1 MLYFCLDKS
10 EGLKNQAA
18 YATSTSK
25 EQLSTPHPPPSAPG
39 HLNHMSYQYLY
50 NISGQ
55 ITTGQPLLTDTSV
68 YNLDTTLPWI

>member
-18 YATSTSK
+18 SATSTSK
-25 EQLSTPHPPPSAPG
+25 VQLSTPQPPPSAPG

-55 ITTGQPLLTDTSV
+55 ITTVQPLLTDTSV
-68 YNLDTTLPWI
+68 FSL